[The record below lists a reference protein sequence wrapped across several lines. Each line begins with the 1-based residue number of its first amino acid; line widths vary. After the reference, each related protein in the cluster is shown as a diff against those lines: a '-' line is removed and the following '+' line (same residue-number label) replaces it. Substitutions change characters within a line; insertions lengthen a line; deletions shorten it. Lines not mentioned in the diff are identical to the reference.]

1 MKIIN
6 TIRTHKK
13 KFVFGVCSVSY
24 GTYWLINRKRN
35 AELLQAYCYE
45 ALKYSKEKMKPM
57 QSIKRV
63 TIFLNPIANGESGRF
78 AYDTKVAPLLH
89 LAGLDV
95 RLVRL
100 DKNSEANEY
109 MKALDLTDTDCIVVA
124 GGNATLNEC
133 ISGLVNRPDSDE
145 FLGKIP
151 FGLIPIGETN
161 RFAKKWFMKLIPKLT
176 DEDETRLL
184 CDSAMSIIRG
194 LTMPADL
201 LRVTLK
207 DAATQSEKE
216 PVDMEDDKDNN
227 DRGAYSLLKENKIY
241 ALSNVSA
248 GFVTETDA
256 QESKY
261 WYYGWAKERMNRYF
275 TDRYLRRQ
283 PVKFNFSY
291 KLKCHGCSK
300 CLSTEEMKSKLENF
314 INKKSQ
320 AANVKLPETDAKVS
334 IFQRLYRSLIG
345 IGNLKGY
352 EKETAEDKEK
362 RLQTIKSLQEMVTRS
377 ETHNRDCGRLFETK
391 LVQAQIEANI
401 NSDPILENNKENMDE
416 SALDT
421 VIVKDV
427 KFNFDDMFLAQKKR
441 LAEFELSKSN
451 VNERGFRFK
460 RPEDNMENTFCVEI
474 DGETYKLD
482 NQPGRER
489 KVRVEHMEKAIRLL
503 RHDPEYSRN
512 IQINFWPR
520 IYRNRKHVGDM
531 PAIQPFENLYIEYS
545 KSEDLVD
552 RLKPLTDKLNW

>member
-1 MKIIN
+1 M
-6 TIRTHKK
+6 
-13 KFVFGVCSVSY
+13 
-24 GTYWLINRKRN
+24 
-35 AELLQAYCYE
+35 
-45 ALKYSKEKMKPM
+45 
-57 QSIKRV
+57 
-63 TIFLNPIANGESGRF
+63 
-78 AYDTKVAPLLH
+78 
-89 LAGLDV
+89 
-95 RLVRL
+95 
-100 DKNSEANEY
+100 
-109 MKALDLTDTDCIVVA
+109 
-124 GGNATLNEC
+124 
-133 ISGLVNRPDSDE
+133 NRPDSNE

-161 RFAKKWFMKLIPKLT
+161 RFAKKWFMKLLPKLS

-194 LTMPADL
+194 LTMSADL
-201 LRVTLK
+201 LKVTLV
-207 DAATQSEKE
+207 DAATKSEQE
-216 PVDMEDDKDNN
+216 PVEMEDDKENN

-256 QESKY
+256 QLNKY
-261 WYYGWAKERMNRYF
+261 WYYGWGKEHMNRYF

-283 PVKFNFSY
+283 PVRFNFSY

-300 CLSTEEMKSKLENF
+300 CLSTLEMKSKLDNF

-320 AANVKLPETDAKVS
+320 STKSPLETEVKVS

-345 IGNLKGY
+345 TGSLKGY

-362 RLQTIKSLQEMVTRS
+362 RLETIKSMQEMITRS
-377 ETHNRDCGRLFETK
+377 ETENKDCGRLFETK
-391 LVQAQIEANI
+391 LIQAQIEADI
-401 NSDPILENNKENMDE
+401 NRYPILEDNQVNMEE

-441 LAEFELSKSN
+441 LAEFQLSKSN
-451 VNERGFRFK
+451 VNERGLRFK
-460 RPEDNMENTFCVEI
+460 RPEDNLENTFCVEI

-489 KVRVEHMEKAIRLL
+489 SVHVEHMEKAIRLL

-512 IQINFWPR
+512 IQISFWPR

-531 PAIQPFENLYIEYS
+531 PAIQPFENAYIEYS

-552 RLKPLTDKLNW
+552 RLKPLANKLNW